1 MARDTKPGEA
11 ERLLLTLPEA
21 ARLCGFSRSHA
32 YALVARGEWPAL
44 RAGRTVR
51 VPRLW
56 LEDWIR
62 GQIEAWRAA
71 RGRDGGDAA

>member
-1 MARDTKPGEA
+1 MARDTKSLED

-51 VPRLW
+51 VPRMW

-71 RGRDGGDAA
+71 RGNGGDAA